1 MFNIEKSIA
10 IIVTLSDL
18 INTCCN
24 DQMHKTTCTG
34 LLLTFIRIIITT
46 ANPVC
51 VKNNNEKQMILEM
64 QDEINILRNEIRK
77 ITNKKKRRNEKFRRR
92 LGIIQENEMY
102 DRQPNYNHLEFE
114 DETGE
119 TSLPLLA
126 ISQS

>member
-1 MFNIEKSIA
+1 M
-10 IIVTLSDL
+10 
-18 INTCCN
+18 
-24 DQMHKTTCTG
+24 
-34 LLLTFIRIIITT
+34 RIIITT

-102 DRQPNYNHLEFE
+102 DRQQAYNHLEFE

-126 ISQS
+126 ISQF